1 MKVWVISLVV
11 LIMCFE
17 FAYFSVSWMHSEGTA
32 QNDNDTDKLFR
43 KEQYQSSLVLQR
55 SEKKDS
61 IKWGIF
67 LST

>member
-1 MKVWVISLVV
+1 
-11 LIMCFE
+11 
-17 FAYFSVSWMHSEGTA
+17 MHSEGTA
-32 QNDNDTDKLFR
+32 QNDNDTEKLFR

-55 SEKKDS
+55 SEKKGS